1 MCFSSIIFSLVRC
14 EEMVMREKLI
24 YKSGGFFSS
33 LFLAPAI
40 TQVENKYHLE
50 EHFLACRVSWTCFLV
65 DQLDDNG
72 GDGPSGSDGDN

>member
-1 MCFSSIIFSLVRC
+1 MCFSSITFSLVRC

-50 EHFLACRVSWTCFLV
+50 EHFLVYRVSWTCFPN
-65 DQLDDNG
+65 DQPDDDG
-72 GDGPSGSDGDN
+72 GDGLSESYGDN